1 MGKYRLTIVFAAT
14 AVVMIAVATLIVNQ
28 LIGKL
33 TEDNL
38 VRIAE
43 ENSTRDAE
51 HIESMLRG
59 GQSMPAMSSGAAM
72 SHSGESSMPEMQ
84 PPTPTGQNSKPD
96 MTVTGPTSEG
106 DAMPHMQ
113 KTKPLTLDFL
123 TGAEGLTSTLPM
135 LVMGFNI
142 TDVNLFDLNGT
153 VVWSTDP
160 QTIGKNNLESL
171 LYQRAA
177 AGKTASK
184 LSKGDTSAHLG
195 DAGENAEI
203 VATLLPLKDTQEG
216 QIIGV
221 MEIHRDVSDDVAV
234 QVDQAKSAV
243 LRITVPTMG
252 GLFLFLVA
260 FMMVADKSIYRSRKR
275 EVSLVETQLEE
286 RRRAAEELQQ
296 ARDEALEATRAKSA
310 FLANMSH
317 ELRTPLNGIIGY
329 SEMLQEEAKDLD
341 QDDFTPDLQK
351 IHASG
356 KHLLE
361 LINDILDISKIE
373 AGKMEL
379 YIESFDIP
387 EMVQNVA
394 VIIHPLVA
402 KNANTLEVHCEDNL
416 GSIRADMTKVR
427 QVLFNLLSN
436 ASKFTEGGT
445 ISFDVARRTE
455 DGTDWISFS
464 VTDTGIGMTSDQMG
478 SIFKAFSQADAS
490 TSRKYGGTGLGLA
503 LSRGL
508 CQMMGGDIAVESEVG
523 RGSTFTAKLPT
534 VVAEPEVE
542 PVPLE
547 EFGADSPPEGAPT
560 VLAIDDDPMLHD
572 LMKRFLAREGVRVE
586 SALGGEE
593 GLRLAKELHP
603 DAITLDVMMP
613 GMDGWAVLTAL
624 KADPDL
630 AHTPVIMLTFT
641 DGRNL
646 SYTLGASDYIVKP
659 IDRAQLIA
667 VLNRHQREHSPR
679 SVLVVDDN
687 DENRQVM
694 CRMLKRE
701 GWTVIEAEDGRV
713 GLERV
718 ANSRP
723 QLILIDLMMP
733 DMVGFGFMDELV
745 KRHEWRDIPVVV
757 ITDKDITAEDRLR
770 LDGYGE
776 QIARMESYSSGEPLQ
791 RVSELLKSFVH
802 KEVSVNR
809 GP

>member
-1 MGKYRLTIVFAAT
+1 MGMGKYRLTIVFAAT
-14 AVVMIAVATLIVNQ
+14 AVVVIAVAALIVNQ
-28 LIGKL
+28 LVGNL

-43 ENSTRDAE
+43 ENTTRDAA
-51 HIESMLRG
+51 HIESMMRG
-59 GQSMPAMSSGAAM
+59 GQSMPSAGTM
-72 SHSGESSMPEMQ
+72 SHPGESSTQ
-84 PPTPTGQNSKPD
+84 D
-96 MTVTGPTSEG
+96 
-106 DAMPHMQ
+106 MQ
-113 KTKPLTLDFL
+113 KPMPLTLDLL
-123 TGAEGLTSTLPM
+123 TGPEGLTSTLPM
-135 LVMGFNI
+135 LVKGLNI
-142 TDVNLFDLNGT
+142 TDVNLFDLNGAI
-153 VVWSTDP
+153 VWSTDP
-160 QTIGKNNLESL
+160 KIIGKNNSGSP

-177 AGKTASK
+177 AGEIASK
-184 LSKGDTSAHLG
+184 LSKGDASAHLG
-195 DAGENAEI
+195 DTGKNAEI

-221 MEIHRDVSDDVAV
+221 MEIYRDVSDDVAV
-234 QVDQAKSAV
+234 QVDQAKLAV
-243 LRITVPTMG
+243 LRITVMTMG

-260 FMMVADKSIYRSRKR
+260 FMMVADGSIYRSRKR
-275 EVSLVETQLEE
+275 EVSLVEGQLEE
-286 RRRAAEELQQ
+286 RQRAAEELQQ
-296 ARDEALEATRAKSA
+296 ARDDAMEANMAKSA

-317 ELRTPLNGIIGY
+317 ELRTPLNAIIGY

-341 QDDFTPDLQK
+341 RDEFTPDLQK

-356 KHLLE
+356 QHLLE

-379 YIESFDIP
+379 YIETFGIQ
-387 EMVQNVA
+387 EMVEGVA
-394 VIIHPLVA
+394 VIIHPLVDR
-402 KNANTLEVHCEDNL
+402 NTNTLEIHCEDSL

-436 ASKFTEGGT
+436 ASKFTERGT
-445 ISFDVARRTE
+445 ISLDVSRKTE
-455 DGTDWISFS
+455 DGTDWVSFS
-464 VTDTGIGMTSDQMG
+464 VTDTGIGMTLEQMG
-478 SIFKAFSQADAS
+478 TLFKTFSQGDAS

-508 CQMMGGDIAVESEVG
+508 CQMMGGDITVESEVG
-523 RGSTFTAKLPT
+523 KGSTFTSKLPA
-534 VVAEPEVE
+534 VVAEPEIK
-542 PVPLE
+542 PVPLGG
-547 EFGADSPPEGAPT
+547 FGSDSAPEGAPT
-560 VLAIDDDPMLHD
+560 VLAIDDDPLLHD
-572 LMKRFLAREGVRVE
+572 LMKRFLAREGFRVE

-603 DAITLDVMMP
+603 YAITLDVMMP
-613 GMDGWAVLTAL
+613 GMDGWAVLSAL

-667 VLNRHQREHSPR
+667 VLKRHQRSSSPR

-687 DENRQVM
+687 DENRQAM
-694 CRMLKRE
+694 CRMLKGE
-701 GWTVIEAEDGRV
+701 GWTVIEAENGQV

-718 ANSRP
+718 ANYRP
-723 QLILIDLMMP
+723 QLILIDLMMR
-733 DMVGFGFMDELV
+733 DMVGFEFMDELV
-745 KRHEWRDIPVVV
+745 KCQEWRSIPVVV

-776 QIARMESYSSGEPLQ
+776 QIARMESYSSGESLQ
-791 RVSELLKSFVH
+791 RVSELLKSRVH
-802 KEVSVNR
+802 KEDSVNI